1 MLRVLFASLCA
12 LSACDKQPKG
22 GDSGQETDEPCPET
36 SESELAISS
45 VSVAC
50 DEQDNVRLQL
60 DASFTPSRG
69 LAFIQATSR
78 PDTESDQ
85 AAENHELSPIS
96 SDDCGPTGSLE
107 RLLQTGAEEVSAES
121 TTFTCTEIL
130 GGELTI
136 AFAVLDASDVVV
148 ACIVIG
154 DDPLGLVN
162 SVYHR
167 QSEPGF
173 DTSSCVEGDATPQ

>member
-12 LSACDKQPKG
+12 LSACDKQPKEE
-22 GDSGQETDEPCPET
+22 DSGPSTDEPCPET
-36 SESELAISS
+36 SETTLAISS

-50 DEQDNVRLQL
+50 DDQDNVRLQL
-60 DASFTPSRG
+60 DAAFAPSRG

-78 PDTESDQ
+78 PDTEGAQ
-85 AAENHELSPIS
+85 AAENHELGPIS
-96 SDDCGPTGSLE
+96 SETCAPAGRLE
-107 RLLQTGAEEVSAES
+107 RSLQTGAEEASADS
-121 TTFTCTEIL
+121 TTFTCAEIL
-130 GGELTI
+130 DGELTI
-136 AFAVLDASDVVV
+136 AFAALDASDAVV

-162 SVYHR
+162 SVYRR